1 MILRTSHNL
10 KASALV
16 ITTLLLTACGGGS
29 SSPSSTTLTG
39 TASKGTLQNAIVT
52 AYSVTSSGQKG
63 EKIGSTRTDTKG
75 SYSLNFIGYSG
86 PVVLE
91 LTSDTTTKML
101 CDIPTGCGTGV
112 KFGEPTELPSSF
124 TLSSVV
130 SAASAGVVNT
140 AITPFTHLAAQQASS
155 SNGGYSKANIEAS
168 LTQVAALFK
177 LPSLNETKPAD
188 ITSGSL
194 SEASEDAQRYALL
207 NAAIG
212 QMAGSIE
219 NINVLLEQIQEE
231 RGAHDGQLINTST
244 NVDKPD
250 LEDILDAANSVAT
263 DPEVNNRL
271 STIITTII
279 AQDLQETIAK
289 GETVISP
296 PEEFNGTDLAKAKAF
311 VSSAHEMITSLR
323 TISDNSDSIQAQLEA
338 NYKPVSDVLDTY
350 DDDFVDRLPELLNV
364 AGIIAVNTIDECR
377 TNCSQSNIEAIIN
390 TSIQSQLNIDFNNIY
405 QTRSGLQSYATNNNI
420 KASVSKTSSTIT
432 VSLNGNFKL
441 KQSYNYCSW
450 NFYYCNLL
458 SYPVGNEV
466 TYTLS
471 NFSVQYP
478 ITSLK
483 QTTHAFTLKKDS
495 KISSPSRNLTLGE
508 DSGLEIKF
516 ALPVSIDDLGNAID
530 SGTDPSTPDSITFKL
545 AKVTLGAI
553 GTSAN
558 FQGNLNFS
566 LIKKSF
572 PTVADPNVSVDTV
585 LPTQAQFSGT
595 FNGVNSDALTASLTL
610 TINRNSNPLVDTTDQ
625 IDGSILEDS
634 THFASG
640 ALSLETSLD
649 LMFGNPATTRK
660 ASIRLDIAKNAF
672 QGGSGSLTIKLD
684 SNAIKLTTLVS
695 GDNTTFTLS
704 DQNNVSVNFD
714 LDAEID
720 GIPLI
725 VNNKQMGMITT
736 LAGVPVARFID
747 NSLIAL

>member
-1 MILRTSHNL
+1 MIFRTFHALRVLTL
-10 KASALV
+10 G
-16 ITTLLLTACGGGS
+16 IITLLAACGGGS
-29 SSPSSTTLTG
+29 SGPSITNITG
-39 TASKGTLQNAIVT
+39 TASKGVLRNAIVT
-52 AYSVTSSGQKG
+52 AYAVASNGAKG
-63 EKIGSTRTDTKG
+63 DKLGNTRTDDTG
-75 SYSLNFIGYSG
+75 QYSISVTGYSG
-86 PVVLE
+86 PVILE
-91 LTSDTTTKML
+91 LTSDSATKMK
-101 CDIPTGCGTGV
+101 CDIPAGCGPGVTFGNLTDLPTG
-112 KFGEPTELPSSF
+112 F
-124 TLSSVV
+124 TLSGVV
-130 SAASAGVVNT
+130 PELTSGTVNT
-140 AITPFTHLAAQQASS
+140 AITPFTHLAAKQAGASV
-155 SNGGYSKANIEAS
+155 GGYSKANIEAN
-168 LTQVAALFK
+168 LTQVAAIFK
-177 LPSLNETKPAD
+177 LPSLNNTEPAD
-188 ITSGSL
+188 ITSDTVG
-194 SEASEDAQRYALL
+194 EASEDAQRYALL
-207 NAAIG
+207 NAAIA
-212 QMAGSIE
+212 QAAGSVE
-219 NINVLLEQIQEE
+219 NINALLDQIQDE
-231 RGAHDGQLINTST
+231 RDAHNGELIITSS
-244 NVDKPD
+244 DPDQPD
-250 LEDILDAANSVAT
+250 LEDILSAAN
-263 DPEVNNRL
+263 EVVLNVQI
-271 STIITTII
+271 SPII
-279 AQDLQETIAK
+279 ASIISQDLQETQDPD
-289 GETVISP
+289 TTPLDQPTTP
-296 PEEFNGTDLAKAKAF
+296 PEEFNSTDLAKAKAF
-311 VSSAHEMITSLR
+311 VSSAHEMIASLR
-323 TISDNSDSIQAQLEA
+323 SIGENSESIQAQLET
-338 NYKPVSDVLDTY
+338 NYKPVSDVLNTY

-377 TNCSQSNIEAIIN
+377 TECSQPNIDATIN
-390 TSIQSQLNIDFNNIY
+390 TSIQSQLDIDFNNIY
-405 QTRSGLQSYATNNNI
+405 QNPGLQSYATNTNI
-420 KASVSKTSSTIT
+420 VSSVTKTATTIT
-432 VSLNGNFKL
+432 VSLKGSFKL

-450 NFYYCNLL
+450 NSYYNCNLS

-508 DSGLEIKF
+508 DSGLKIKF

-530 SGTDPSTPDSITFKL
+530 SGTDPSTPDSITFNL

-610 TINRNSNPLVDTTDQ
+610 TINPNSNPLVDTTDQ

-684 SNAIKLTTLVS
+684 SHAIKLTTLVS